1 MDKRAKRVL
10 AAVLALILLA
20 AAVLAVRVLLQKE
33 GGRQLRQALFG
44 AESFADWDGIAVFL
58 GDSITDFCDL
68 GYYYPGLNT
77 VNAGISGDTT
87 DWMLDRLETSVLRY
101 EPDILVLLGG
111 INDLLRGGDEEQI
124 VANLM
129 TIVDTVRERVPQVQ
143 VLVQSVYPIGEGD
156 DLYWTGRIRAINS
169 RLEALA
175 GEHDYD
181 YVNLFDALATE
192 DGRLDE
198 RYSYDGLHPNDT
210 GYAVVSSI
218 LTQAL
223 EKITGRGLLG

>member
-1 MDKRAKRVL
+1 M
-10 AAVLALILLA
+10 AAVLGLILLA
-20 AAVLAVRVLLQKE
+20 AIVLAGRVLLQDQ

-44 AESFADWDGIAVFL
+44 AESFADWEGTAVFL

-68 GYYYPGLNT
+68 EYYYPGLNA

-87 DWMLDRLETSVLRY
+87 DWMLDRLETSVLER

-111 INDLLRGGDEEQI
+111 INDLLHGGDDDAI

-129 TIVDTVRERVPQVQ
+129 TIVDTVRERVPKVR
-143 VLVQSVYPIGEGD
+143 VLVQSIYPIGEGD
-156 DLYWTGRIRAINS
+156 DLYWTGRIRGINS

-175 GEHDYD
+175 KEHEYD
-181 YVNLFDALATE
+181 YVNLFDALATD
-192 DGRLDE
+192 DGRMDE
-198 RYSYDGLHPNDT
+198 RYSYDGLHPNDA
-210 GYAVVSSI
+210 GYAVVSPI
-218 LTQAL
+218 LTRAL